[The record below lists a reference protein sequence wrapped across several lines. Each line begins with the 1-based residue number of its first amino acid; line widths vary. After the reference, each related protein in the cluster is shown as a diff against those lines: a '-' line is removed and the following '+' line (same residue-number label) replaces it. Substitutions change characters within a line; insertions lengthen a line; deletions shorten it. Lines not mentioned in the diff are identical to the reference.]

1 MGTLRAKGQHEDGS
15 SVPSANVT
23 ASSDKAQ
30 SRDFG
35 PQLARFASQ
44 PLGAAQQLMASLQ
57 PWSKCLETPGGPGS
71 QSAHHGKRN
80 KTGQRLAACLIQLLS
95 HVPQP
100 GWKSP
105 AGGAV
110 FALVST

>member
-1 MGTLRAKGQHEDGS
+1 MLRAKGQHKDGS
-15 SVPSANVT
+15 SAPDANVT
-23 ASSDKAQ
+23 PSSDKAE
-30 SRDFG
+30 SGDFG
-35 PQLARFASQ
+35 PQLACFASQ
-44 PLGAAQQLMASLQ
+44 ALGTAQQLMASLQ

-71 QSAHHGKRN
+71 KSAHHGKRN
-80 KTGQRLAACLIQLLS
+80 KTGQRLTACLIQLLS